1 MGVQLNIKS
10 AEARAL
16 AERLAEATGAS
27 ITEAVTQSLRNR
39 LAELRL
45 ETARADDPARDR
57 EVEFYSIIAGSRARW
72 PGAMLSLDHG
82 DMLYDELG
90 LPR

>member
-16 AERLAEATGAS
+16 AEQVAEVTGTS
-27 ITEAVTQSLRNR
+27 ITEAVTQALRT
-39 LAELRL
+39 RL
-45 ETARADDPARDR
+45 EQVRLDVARDASSSLDR
-57 EVEFYSIIAGSRARW
+57 EVEFYTLIAGSRARW
-72 PGAMLSLDHG
+72 PGAMLSLEHG